1 MNKDRCFVCGYS
13 DYQDNG
19 IWNGY
24 PLYQCNNCG
33 VDYWMPKSYSKIA
46 KLIQVVAYYKNW
58 AMAVFDRLRVLQRQP
73 IIYKLKSGVTFL
85 VYAGTHDVQVI
96 NEIWID
102 QIYSPW
108 RQRIQPEW
116 IVVDLGSQRGIF
128 TVYAAKQAKYVY
140 AVEANP
146 EVACFWQANI
156 AMNKLSDKVSLL
168 QGAIACTEGTAD
180 FFIARDAGMSGLV
193 QREFVDVER
202 HIKVK
207 KISIKNL
214 LQDLIIVHLLK
225 IDVEGAEFDLFAEVC
240 ARDWLN
246 KVERIAME
254 YHDNP
259 ATIVNTLKQFGF
271 RVILWP
277 DRKMLYAE
285 HPSIIAMDE

>member
-1 MNKDRCFVCGYS
+1 
-13 DYQDNG
+13 
-19 IWNGY
+19 
-24 PLYQCNNCG
+24 
-33 VDYWMPKSYSKIA
+33 
-46 KLIQVVAYYKNW
+46 
-58 AMAVFDRLRVLQRQP
+58 
-73 IIYKLKSGVTFL
+73 L